1 MTDDEILAAVGGLL
15 QQRAAPRPAATAV
28 HVLARRWRAAH
39 TDLASLESERGR
51 AARLLAWRPA
61 DGPFVGVKLA
71 RRDPMSLTPEDVDQF
86 RADQRARVTRRK
98 RPTSPA
104 WRNRCVMLLQRWLN
118 FAVSRK
124 TIPSNPIKGV
134 EPEREAPARDVV
146 VSEEGIARILAALE
160 HCPLVWA
167 WTILAFESGM
177 RRGEMLQL
185 CWRQLAATD
194 GVIHIP
200 GEHAKSRRARDVEY
214 PERSQAALAGLPRVL
229 GCDRV
234 FANPETRRSYDG
246 RWIHELF
253 VRAVAASGVV
263 GAGGKP
269 PRLHDLRRSYV
280 TLMRKRGVQ
289 ESVVMEFSGHAD
301 PKVFRRYN
309 IVEQDDLDA
318 ARAKN
323 AAGRAADLDELAAR
337 RRDSSTR

>member
-1 MTDDEILAAVGGLL
+1 MTDDDILAAVTGLL
-15 QQRAAPRPAATAV
+15 QQRAAPRAAPTAML
-28 HVLARRWRAAH
+28 VLWRRWADAH
-39 TDLASLESERGR
+39 GDLASIDSERGR
-51 AARLLAWRPA
+51 AARLLAWRPK
-61 DGPFVGVKLA
+61 DGPHAGVRLA
-71 RRDPMSLTPEDVDQF
+71 RRDPTSLTPVDVDMF
-86 RADQRARVTRRK
+86 RADQRARITRRK

-118 FAVSRK
+118 FAESRG
-124 TIPSNPIKGV
+124 TIARNPIKGV

-160 HCPLVWA
+160 RCPLVWA

-177 RRGEMLQL
+177 RRGEMLRL
-185 CWRQLAATD
+185 CWRQLDGAS
-194 GVIHIP
+194 GVIHVP
-200 GEHAKSRRARDVEY
+200 GEHTKSRRGRDVEY

-234 FANPETRRSYDG
+234 FANPETRRPYDG

-280 TLMRKRGVQ
+280 TLMRRRGVQ

-323 AAGRAADLDELAAR
+323 AAGRAAELDELAAR